1 MPVKYEM
8 ITPEVAFAVEYQGK
22 VIPIFHTY
30 EFDDMFRISAE
41 WFTADIKEGVRDD
54 QRKKD
59 GLMGKLGFTEDNDR
73 DAWFFNKHNIFE
85 KMKYMPEFQD
95 GNKKYSF
102 EWDASFIIQ
111 TAINYGL
118 IGFDDDYR
126 FVDTTMIEDRIPS
139 CTGSWVYPYH
149 IREVSNG

>member
-1 MPVKYEM
+1 
-8 ITPEVAFAVEYQGK
+8 
-22 VIPIFHTY
+22 
-30 EFDDMFRISAE
+30 
-41 WFTADIKEGVRDD
+41 
-54 QRKKD
+54 
-59 GLMGKLGFTEDNDR
+59 
-73 DAWFFNKHNIFE
+73 
-85 KMKYMPEFQD
+85 MPEFQD